1 MSDRYAHSAGGGKF
15 LAILKCA
22 KQSPFDDG
30 RVRQA
35 ALLTFGV
42 YSELKNIIL
51 VDSDVDT
58 FDTNDVLWAMQTR
71 LQGDKDII
79 VIPGVS
85 CHVLDPS
92 QSPEYNPSLLAK
104 GMTTKTIVDATAP
117 FRLQHHFERARFRD
131 VDLRPFAPE
140 LDWE

>member
-1 MSDRYAHSAGGGKF
+1 M
-15 LAILKCA
+15 
-22 KQSPFDDG
+22 
-30 RVRQA
+30 
-35 ALLTFGV
+35 

-51 VDSDVDT
+51 VDSDVDI

-92 QSPEYNPSLLAK
+92 QSPDYNGSLPAK
-104 GMTTKTIVDATAP
+104 GTTAKTIFDATAP
-117 FRLQHHFERARFRD
+117 FHLRDNFERSRFRD
-131 VDLRPFAPE
+131 VDPRPFAPE